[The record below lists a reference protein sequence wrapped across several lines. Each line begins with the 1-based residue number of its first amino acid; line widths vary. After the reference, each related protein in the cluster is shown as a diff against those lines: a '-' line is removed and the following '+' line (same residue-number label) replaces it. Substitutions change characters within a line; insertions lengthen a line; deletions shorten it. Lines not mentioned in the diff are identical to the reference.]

1 MSGRPWESAAGPI
14 SSVRAP
20 CSLLVLRTRFLP
32 TRRVVE
38 VTWARISNCRLE
50 PERTMLKPSLQ
61 LRIGQQ
67 LTMTPQLQQA
77 IRLLQL
83 PSLDLQAH
91 VRETLE
97 TNVMLEAEDELALD
111 APPDAAREREDVP
124 VEEKYAEL
132 DGHTAAG
139 DQREEPEVEIADEAW
154 GEQTSGPSDSPWSG
168 EDDRSGDFSDQHG
181 QTLQEQLIEQL
192 ELAKL
197 SPVDLAIARVITDA
211 ITDDGYLKDDLEEVR
226 LSLLPEIEA
235 TIADVERVL
244 AAVRSLEP
252 AGVGARNL
260 GECIALQL
268 RQLHPDTRARDIA
281 IRVALE
287 HLDLVAGQQLVLLR
301 RQLRCSEGDLEMALA
316 LVRSCHPRPGAAV
329 NPAQAEYV
337 IPDVF
342 VRRTDHGWIGEI
354 NQATVPRVR
363 VNQSYANLISRA
375 PDHAMLRTQLQEARW
390 LMRSLEIRN
399 ETLVKVARCIVQ
411 RQTSF
416 FEIGEEAMEPLILK
430 DVAEAVEMH
439 ESTISRVTTAKYMH
453 TPRGVFEFRYFFSSH
468 VAAADG
474 TEMSSTAIRAKLRKL
489 ISQENPDN
497 PLSDAKLAEILSQE
511 GIPVARR
518 TVAKYREGMQIAPSN
533 ERKRAAARAS

>member
-1 MSGRPWESAAGPI
+1 M
-14 SSVRAP
+14 
-20 CSLLVLRTRFLP
+20 
-32 TRRVVE
+32 
-38 VTWARISNCRLE
+38 
-50 PERTMLKPSLQ
+50 MKPGLQ

-97 TNVMLEAEDELALD
+97 TNVMLEGEEEPLEVPVEL
-111 APPDAAREREDVP
+111 AREREAAP

-132 DGHTAAG
+132 DGTTPPG
-139 DQREEPEVEIADEAW
+139 DQREEPEVEIADEVWESNSA
-154 GEQTSGPSDSPWSG
+154 GPSDSPWSG
-168 EDDRSGDFSDQHG
+168 DDDRSSDFSDQHG
-181 QTLQEQLIEQL
+181 QTLREQLIEQL
-192 ELAKL
+192 DLAKL
-197 SPVDLAIARVITDA
+197 SAVDSAIAQVIADA
-211 ITDDGYLKDDLEEVR
+211 INDDGYLKDSLEDIR
-226 LSLLPEIEA
+226 SSLLPEIQA
-235 TIADVERVL
+235 SAADVERVL
-244 AAVRSLEP
+244 SVVQSLEP

-260 GECIALQL
+260 
-268 RQLHPDTRARDIA
+268 
-281 IRVALE
+281 
-287 HLDLVAGQQLVLLR
+287 
-301 RQLRCSEGDLEMALA
+301 ALA

-329 NPAQAEYV
+329 NPSQAEYV

-342 VRRTDHGWIGEI
+342 VRRTEHGWTVEI
-354 NQATVPRVR
+354 NQATVPKVR
-363 VNQSYANLISRA
+363 VNQNYANLISRS

-399 ETLVKVARCIVQ
+399 ETLIKVARCIVQ
-411 RQTSF
+411 RQSNF
-416 FEIGEEAMEPLILK
+416 FDIGEEAMQPLILK

-468 VAAADG
+468 VEAADG
-474 TEMSSTAIRAKLRKL
+474 TEMSSTAIRAKIRKL
-489 ISQENPDN
+489 ISQENPEN
-497 PLSDAKLAEILSQE
+497 PCSDSKLAEILSQE

>member
-1 MSGRPWESAAGPI
+1 M
-14 SSVRAP
+14 
-20 CSLLVLRTRFLP
+20 
-32 TRRVVE
+32 
-38 VTWARISNCRLE
+38 
-50 PERTMLKPSLQ
+50 MKPSLQ

-83 PSLDLQAH
+83 PSLDLLAH

-97 TNVMLEAEDELALD
+97 TNVMLEADEEAGVDGLAE
-111 APPDAAREREDVP
+111 PVREPDEAAAAREE
-124 VEEKYAEL
+124 YAEL
-132 DGHTAAG
+132 DGNSTKG

-154 GEQTSGPSDSPWSG
+154 GEQTAGAADSSWVG
-168 EDDRSGDFSDQHG
+168 EDDRNGDFSGQRA

-197 SPVDLAIARVITDA
+197 SPVDMAIARVIADG
-211 ITDDGYLKDDLEEVR
+211 ISEDGYLVDSLENIR
-226 LSLLPEIEA
+226 AILLPEIEA
-235 TIADVERVL
+235 STADVERVL
-244 AAVRSLEP
+244 AIVQSLEP

-268 RQLHPDTRARDIA
+268 RQLDPATPSRDIA

-287 HLDLVAGQQLVLLR
+287 HLGLVADQQLLLLR
-301 RQLRCSEGDLEMALA
+301 RQLRCSEAELEMALA
-316 LVRSCHPRPGAAV
+316 LVRSCHPRPGSTV
-329 NPAQAEYV
+329 SSGLAEYV

-342 VRRTDHGWIGEI
+342 VRRTEHGWIVEV
-354 NQATVPRVR
+354 NQATVPKVR
-363 VNQSYANLISRA
+363 VNQSYANLVSRS

-399 ETLVKVARCIVQ
+399 DTLVKVARCIVQ

-416 FEIGEEAMEPLILK
+416 FERGEEAMEPLILK

-474 TEMSSTAIRAKLRKL
+474 TEMSSIAIRAKIRKL
-489 ISQENPDN
+489 ISQENPEN
-497 PLSDAKLAEILSQE
+497 PLSDNKLAEMLSSE

-518 TVAKYREGMQIAPSN
+518 TIAKYREGMQIAPSN